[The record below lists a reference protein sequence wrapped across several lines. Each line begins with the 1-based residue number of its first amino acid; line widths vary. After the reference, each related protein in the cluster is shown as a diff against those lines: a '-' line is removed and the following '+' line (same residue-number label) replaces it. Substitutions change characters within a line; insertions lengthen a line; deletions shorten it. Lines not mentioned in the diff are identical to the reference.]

1 MAGLFFQQKTRD
13 CFGNRGFLEICLK
26 KLEVSSHDA
35 GGAVPHGRQSS
46 ESLRA
51 LANFNRGSHHSNAP
65 IEPHQGRNVNFNR
78 RGLLF
83 RL

>member
-1 MAGLFFQQKTRD
+1 LAIAGFWKSVF
-13 CFGNRGFLEICLK
+13 K

-51 LANFNRGSHHSNAP
+51 LANFNRGSHHSNGL
-65 IEPHQGRNVNFNR
+65 IKHQNAGNVNFIR
-78 RGLLF
+78 
-83 RL
+83 